1 LRLSTGAPPEILD
14 PMRQIRTILLP
25 LAALAG
31 ALLPACAT
39 NPVTGDQD
47 FVLMSESDEIHLGQQ
62 YNQQILEE
70 MPVYDDPALA
80 AYVDAVGQRVARN
93 SHRPAL
99 DYHFTVL
106 DSDTVNA
113 FALPGGYIYIT
124 RGIMAYLNS
133 EAELAAVL
141 GHEIGH
147 VTARHSVRQQ
157 SAATVTG
164 VAGAVLGAATGLPGS
179 QDLFGVLGNAML
191 SGYGRDHELESD
203 RLGAEYLARSGYD
216 PQAMLEVIGVLK
228 NQELYEKERARRE
241 GRQAQSYHGVFA
253 SHPEN
258 DQRLQ
263 EVVGAAGQ
271 LNPAGQPLLGRES
284 YLAHLEG
291 LAFGPSA
298 SEGIVAGSRF
308 YHLPLDF
315 ALAFAEGWTV
325 SNQPERLLAVAPGQ
339 AALLEVTVT
348 PRPPRVTPRQF
359 MEKQGAHNPQ
369 RGESLDLNGLDSY
382 TAVARVSTNLGER
395 DGRFVVLFD
404 EAHAFLFTGV
414 SRQADDLDTFDKQFL
429 SVARSFHRLDE
440 AEKSRAAGLRLHLID
455 TTPATRLETL
465 ARESPVATDAETR
478 LRLLNG
484 LYPDLDPNPGQTLK
498 IVR

>member
-1 LRLSTGAPPEILD
+1 
-14 PMRQIRTILLP
+14 MRQLRTILLP

-47 FVLMSESDEIHLGQQ
+47 FVLMSESNEIRLGQQ
-62 YNQQILEE
+62 YHQQMLKE
-70 MPVYDDPALA
+70 MPVYDDPGLA
-80 AYVDAVGQRVARN
+80 AYVDAVGQLIARN

-106 DSDTVNA
+106 DSDAVNA

-124 RGIMAYLNS
+124 RGIMAYLDS

-157 SAATVTG
+157 STATVTG

-179 QDLFGVLGNAML
+179 QDLFNVLGNAML

-228 NQELYEKERARRE
+228 SQELYEKARAQRE

-258 DQRLQ
+258 DRRLQ
-263 EVVGAAGQ
+263 EVIGTAVQ
-271 LNPAGQPLLGRES
+271 FKPAGQPLLGREN

-291 LAFGPSA
+291 LAFGPGA
-298 SEGIVAGSRF
+298 SEGIVAGGHF
-308 YHLPLDF
+308 YHGPLDF
-315 ALAFAEGWTV
+315 ALEFAGGWTL
-325 SNQPERLLAVAPGQ
+325 SNQPERLLAVAPEQ
-339 AALLEVTVT
+339 AALMEVTVT
-348 PRPPRVTPRQF
+348 PRPPHLTPRQF
-359 MEKQGAHNPQ
+359 METQGARNPQ
-369 RGESLDLNGLDSY
+369 RGETLDMEGLDTY

-404 EAHAFLFTGV
+404 DAHAFLFTGV
-414 SRQADDLDTFDKQFL
+414 SRKADDLDSFDKQFL

-440 AEKSRAAGLRLHLID
+440 AEKRRAAGLRLHLIEA
-455 TTPATRLETL
+455 TPATRLETM
-465 ARESPVATDAETR
+465 AQESPMTTDAETR

-484 LYPDLDPNPGQTLK
+484 LYPDLDPRPGQTLK
-498 IVR
+498 TVR

>member
-1 LRLSTGAPPEILD
+1 MNLIQAT
-14 PMRQIRTILLP
+14 LLP
-25 LAALAG
+25 LAALAL
-31 ALLPACAT
+31 ALLPGCAT

-62 YNQQILEE
+62 YNQQILKE
-70 MPVYDDPALA
+70 MPAYNDPELA
-80 AYVDAVGQRVARN
+80 AYVDTVGQRIARH
-93 SHRPAL
+93 SHRPDL
-99 DYHFTVL
+99 DYHFTVI

-113 FALPGGYIYIT
+113 FALPGGYIYVT

-157 SAATVTG
+157 SAATVSG
-164 VAGAVLGAATGLPGS
+164 VAGAVLGAATGIPGS
-179 QDLFGVLGNAML
+179 QDLFNTLGKAML

-203 RLGAEYLARSGYD
+203 RLGAEYLARTGYD

-241 GRQAQSYHGVFA
+241 GREAQSYHGVFA

-263 EVVGAAGQ
+263 EVVKAAERFKPVGT
-271 LNPAGQPLLGRES
+271 PLVGREN
-284 YLAHLEG
+284 YLERLEG
-291 LAFGPSA
+291 LAYGPRA

-308 YHLPLDF
+308 YHQALDF
-315 ALAFAEGWTV
+315 ALDFADGWSIT
-325 SNQPERLLAVAPGQ
+325 NQPERLLAVAPGQ
-339 AALLEVTVT
+339 AALLEVTVSQ
-348 PRPPRVTPRQF
+348 RPAQLAPRQYL
-359 MEKQGAHNPQ
+359 EEHGAHNPQ
-369 RGESLDLNGLDSY
+369 RGESLSMAGFDTY

-395 DGRFVVLFD
+395 DGRFAVLYD
-404 EAHAFLFTGV
+404 GDHAFMFTGV
-414 SRQADDLDTFDKQFL
+414 SREPDDLASFDSRFL
-429 SVARSFHRLDE
+429 AVARSFRRLDA
-440 AEKSRAAGLRLHLID
+440 AEKRRAAGLRLHLVEA
-455 TTPATRLETL
+455 TTDIPFETL
-465 ARESPVATDAETR
+465 VQQSPMDRDADTR

-484 LYPDLDPNPGQTLK
+484 LYPDLEPRPGQTLK
-498 IVR
+498 TVR